1 MHCAGAWKERC
12 HGFSHGFTLIEMM
25 VTVAIIGILAA
36 VALPIY
42 SRYVLRS
49 QLTEALN
56 NLSAFR
62 IALEQNYQDNRSYA
76 SAGGGNCGVTSPTG
90 KYFNFGC
97 TLNNGGQ
104 GYLATATGLSGTTTA
119 GFVYTIDQSNNQV
132 TVSVGASASCAPS
145 LTSWVTKC

>member
-1 MHCAGAWKERC
+1 MHRTRNRSKLR
-12 HGFSHGFTLIEMM
+12 HGLDWGFTLIEMM

-36 VALPIY
+36 VALPMY

-76 SAGGGNCGVTSPTG
+76 SAGGGNCGVANPTG
-90 KYFNFGC
+90 KYFSFNC

-104 GYLATATGLSGTTTA
+104 GYLATATGLNGTTTA

-132 TVSVGASASCAPS
+132 TVSVGAAASCAASP
-145 LTSWVTKC
+145 TSWVTKC